1 MHSRSCSRR
10 IPCLCNNTRVI
21 NARIRFR
28 KETGSE
34 VEVFPLEPLDPED
47 YVLMFQSRGRCGWSC
62 MVGNLKR
69 WKSGALTKELYV
81 DGRKVTLTA
90 LRGEARPGNAHVV
103 EFSWDALDLTFASY
117 SGCGGIYPDPSLS
130 ETPVRN
136 SRMLMTIRRSMPG

>member
-1 MHSRSCSRR
+1 M
-10 IPCLCNNTRVI
+10 CNNTRVI

-34 VEVFPLEPLDPED
+34 VEVF
-47 YVLMFQSRGRCGWSC
+47 SRTPGSERIMYSC
-62 MVGNLKR
+62 FRAEADADGAAWWAIWKR

-103 EFSWDALDLTFASY
+103 EFSWDALDLTFAS
-117 SGCGGIYPDPSLS
+117 I
-130 ETPVRN
+130 
-136 SRMLMTIRRSMPG
+136 